1 VNDLSRDGAAMNK
14 PYKNLRVLARFN
26 PQTIDDLDTELV
38 NLIGVEAVFSYHSF
52 IDEDD
57 TPYSNQ
63 WVLTTEDQRFGD
75 YWFPE
80 SDLDILQKKHC
91 A

>member
-1 VNDLSRDGAAMNK
+1 MEYDSVKKHA
-14 PYKNLRVLARFN
+14 NLRVRARFR
-26 PQTIDDLDTELV
+26 PTITDDLDSELTSLV
-38 NLIGVEAVFSYHSF
+38 GEQAIFRYHKFVE
-52 IDEDD
+52 DDD

-63 WVLTTEDQRFGD
+63 WVLTAEDRRFGD

-80 SDLDILQKKHC
+80 CDLEILQEMQS

>member
-1 VNDLSRDGAAMNK
+1 MK
-14 PYKNLRVLARFN
+14 KQYKNLRVLARFN
-26 PQTIDDLDTELV
+26 PMNTDDLHSELISLV
-38 NLIGVEAVFSYHSF
+38 GTEAVFCYHKF
-52 IDEDD
+52 VDEDD

-63 WVLTTEDQRFGD
+63 WVLTAEDPLFGE

-80 SDLDILQKKHC
+80 CDLDILEEKHS